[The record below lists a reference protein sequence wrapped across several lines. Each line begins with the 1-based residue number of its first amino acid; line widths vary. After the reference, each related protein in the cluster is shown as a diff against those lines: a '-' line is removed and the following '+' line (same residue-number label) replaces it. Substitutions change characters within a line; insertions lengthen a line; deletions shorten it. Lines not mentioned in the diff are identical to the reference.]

1 MILFSLPT
9 KGQKGFQVVSDKQ
22 LSHTKRVS
30 EEVGKRARLSR
41 ETVRKPINSVSEI
54 SREQISEPAKNNLR
68 LSRGRGQKVHC
79 CTIDIQPLNK

>member
-1 MILFSLPT
+1 M
-9 KGQKGFQVVSDKQ
+9 SDKQ

-68 LSRGRGQKVHC
+68 LSRGRGRKSRGRGQKVHC